1 VTQSTLTHS
10 GSAPKTGETVWL
22 WLIKLVTGPLLVV
35 LLGIHL
41 IVNHFVANGGLMT
54 YADVVAYYQNPIVPV
69 MEIAFL
75 AVVVTHSLIG
85 LRGILLDLKP
95 SRRLLRLIDWVLLV
109 VGIVSVSYGV
119 WLVLA
124 IVSKGV

>member
-1 VTQSTLTHS
+1 MTQSTLTHPELT
-10 GSAPKTGETVWL
+10 PKTGETVWL
-22 WLIKLVTGPLLVV
+22 WLIKLITGPLLVV
-35 LLGIHL
+35 LLGLHL
-41 IVNHFVANGGLMT
+41 VINHFAAEGSLLT

-95 SRRLLRLIDWVLLV
+95 SRGLLKLIDWALLAL
-109 VGIVSVSYGV
+109 GIVSVSYGV
-119 WLVLA
+119 WLVLR